1 MCARSSPAP
10 ESSFLQGTLDT
21 LILRTLEAAGPL
33 HGYAIARRIEL
44 DSGQQWT
51 IEEGSL
57 YPALRRLEKRGD
69 LAAQWKPSD
78 TGRRARVYTLTQD
91 GRRRL
96 HEAKRSWAALAST
109 MSRFLGL
116 AQGVGGGVDR
126 ADAPHGQMAMA
137 GGAA

>member
-1 MCARSSPAP
+1 MYTKSMAAKAPPAP

-33 HGYAIARRIEL
+33 HGYAIARRIEQ
-44 DSGQQWT
+44 DSGKQWT

-69 LAAQWKPSD
+69 LAAQWKPSE
-78 TGRRARVYTLTQD
+78 TGRRARVYTLTHD
-91 GRRRL
+91 GRKRL
-96 HEAKRSWAALAST
+96 LEAKRSWASLAAT
-109 MSRFLGL
+109 MSDFLGL
-116 AQGVGGGVDR
+116 APGSGGG
-126 ADAPHGQMAMA
+126 AAQGQATLA